1 MRFECNFGTLAAGKN
16 AAAPA
21 GTRFRIAILGD
32 FSGHALAGQLD
43 TGDALAARKPLKVD
57 VDNLDDLIER
67 MGIKL
72 QLPLGDD
79 GQTAEL
85 EIESLDDFHPDQLYD
100 MLEAFEELAA
110 LRRRLSNERTFAAAA
125 QEVRGWAEEAEDGK
139 RRRRRRSSRAA
150 VVPVDGKLSDFARLV
165 GQPDDRDAAPLEVD
179 ELIKQIVA
187 PYLSASPDPD
197 QEELI
202 AAVDQS
208 LSAMMRSVLHQP
220 EFQALEALW
229 RGIDLLVR
237 RLETGA
243 ALQVVLYDISA
254 EELAADLS
262 RSDELEETALYKL
275 LVEQPASDAAAGSLA
290 AIIGNYT
297 FEETP
302 PHAELLGR
310 MAKIAAAANAPFV
323 AAMSNR
329 AVDRKASEPPHPLV
343 EQAWSTL
350 KELPEAKYLA
360 LTVPQFLLRLP
371 YGKKSDPVDC
381 FAFEEFT
388 PQSGLAGMLWG
399 NGALLVGLMLGQTF
413 AQQGLKKMQIGSI
426 LSFDDMPYHFY
437 TDADGDQIA
446 LPCTDRLLSQ
456 RMAQVV
462 VDCGYIP
469 VLSLRGQPVV
479 RLGSI
484 QSVAGVELA
493 GVWPPS
499 AEAASLQASDR
510 AAAEQR
516 LAELRST
523 ASQSKSSSDEGFR
536 DDLAWKMKDGTF
548 DDDDD
553 EDEDSDSSDDSSDD
567 LDALLSGGDDDD
579 ESSGDDDAEASDSD
593 STSDDADLDAL
604 LASLGGDD
612 DDASAS
618 DSAADDDDE
627 GMDPELAALLADL

>member
-1 MRFECNFGTLAAGKN
+1 M
-16 AAAPA
+16 
-21 GTRFRIAILGD
+21 
-32 FSGHALAGQLD
+32 
-43 TGDALAARKPLKVD
+43 
-57 VDNLDDLIER
+57 
-67 MGIKL
+67 
-72 QLPLGDD
+72 
-79 GQTAEL
+79 
-85 EIESLDDFHPDQLYD
+85 
-100 MLEAFEELAA
+100 
-110 LRRRLSNERTFAAAA
+110 
-125 QEVRGWAEEAEDGK
+125 
-139 RRRRRRSSRAA
+139 
-150 VVPVDGKLSDFARLV
+150 
-165 GQPDDRDAAPLEVD
+165 
-179 ELIKQIVA
+179 
-187 PYLSASPDPD
+187 
-197 QEELI
+197 
-202 AAVDQS
+202 
-208 LSAMMRSVLHQP
+208 
-220 EFQALEALW
+220 
-229 RGIDLLVR
+229 
-237 RLETGA
+237 
-243 ALQVVLYDISA
+243 
-254 EELAADLS
+254 
-262 RSDELEETALYKL
+262 
-275 LVEQPASDAAAGSLA
+275 
-290 AIIGNYT
+290 
-297 FEETP
+297 
-302 PHAELLGR
+302 
-310 MAKIAAAANAPFV
+310 
-323 AAMSNR
+323 
-329 AVDRKASEPPHPLV
+329 
-343 EQAWSTL
+343 
-350 KELPEAKYLA
+350 
-360 LTVPQFLLRLP
+360 PQFLLRLP

-484 QSVAGVELA
+484 QSVAGLELA
-493 GVWPPS
+493 GMWPPS